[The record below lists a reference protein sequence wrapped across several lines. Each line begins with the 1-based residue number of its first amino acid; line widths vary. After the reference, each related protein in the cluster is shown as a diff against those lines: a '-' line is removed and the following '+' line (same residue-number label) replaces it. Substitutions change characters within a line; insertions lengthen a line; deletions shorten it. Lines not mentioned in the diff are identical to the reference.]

1 MHLVSSDTSEA
12 RTEQV
17 LNKQRNELYNTSVLP
32 IELPANDSGARIL
45 EPGTTTLIPL
55 WIRGDRIGKHLHK
68 FLFTYQSVVSCISS
82 TCRPI
87 CWAIDEQRLTLVSE
101 ERKQSYCPSYFTIY
115 N

>member
-1 MHLVSSDTSEA
+1 MSSDTSEA

-17 LNKQRNELYNTSVLP
+17 LHKQRNELYNTSVLP

-68 FLFTYQSVVSCISS
+68 FLFTYQSVVSCISFTGRS
-82 TCRPI
+82 VG
-87 CWAIDEQRLTLVSE
+87 RLM
-101 ERKQSYCPSYFTIY
+101 
-115 N
+115 NNG